1 MSGFQG
7 GPMDSEL
14 PKTLPHPVEDDWSM
28 KKPRFKDQEGIEE
41 TLPAMSFQ
49 DKLLEDHQAEEEEEM
64 MNREED
70 LNVDDEDVVVE
81 RDGQIPSISFSQ
93 GCMHN
98 LWNRGRIRWLLNFSN
113 G

>member
-1 MSGFQG
+1 
-7 GPMDSEL
+7 
-14 PKTLPHPVEDDWSM
+14 M

-41 TLPAMSFQ
+41 TLPGMSFQ

-93 GCMHN
+93 GCMQN
-98 LWNRGRIRWLLNFSN
+98 L
-113 G
+113 